1 MNNDDEVELVEV
13 AAPIEEVKESSKSN
27 HTD

>member
-13 AAPIEEVKESSKSN
+13 PSPIEEVKESSISI